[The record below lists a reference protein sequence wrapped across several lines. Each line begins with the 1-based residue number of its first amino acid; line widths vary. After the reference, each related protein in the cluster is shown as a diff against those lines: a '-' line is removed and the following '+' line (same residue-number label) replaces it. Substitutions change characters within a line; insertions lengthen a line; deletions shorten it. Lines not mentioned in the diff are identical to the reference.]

1 VLPVVPRL
9 PGRELR
15 TRREFSLTSSFL
27 GFVASPQ
34 LAGQALTT
42 PGAEPWA
49 NRNTVIAISFFRF
62 GLPPVDERAVPKR
75 TSSGPGLPGSLGPE
89 CCASGRSVSVQGSL
103 VRLEGNRPGR
113 ELPDG
118 QRCSAEKR
126 PRRRPRA
133 PARLGARPH
142 ISRVLHGRPRRARCH
157 HGAPAHAAG
166 SACRPRLAAV

>member
-1 VLPVVPRL
+1 AHGRRRVRLLQAEHSANIGAPEQASDGVVHLPLRSLIGGGERALGVLVDQQRVLHVVP
-9 PGRELR
+9 PWTGRELR

-103 VRLEGNRPGR
+103 VRL
-113 ELPDG
+113 
-118 QRCSAEKR
+118 
-126 PRRRPRA
+126 
-133 PARLGARPH
+133 
-142 ISRVLHGRPRRARCH
+142 
-157 HGAPAHAAG
+157 
-166 SACRPRLAAV
+166 